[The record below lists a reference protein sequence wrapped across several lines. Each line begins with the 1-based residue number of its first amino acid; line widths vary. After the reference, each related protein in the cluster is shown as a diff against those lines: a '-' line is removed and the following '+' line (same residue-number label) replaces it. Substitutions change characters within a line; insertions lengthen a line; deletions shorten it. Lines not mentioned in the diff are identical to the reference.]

1 MFPKTNLLSNRFR
14 PEIKSLLT
22 IHKTL
27 LAGQIIMLLLFYF
40 LAGNRYNSSNLQL
53 FKTLQLVAAF
63 LAISSVTTAFVTFKK
78 KVAQLQVSNSNL
90 SERLVLYRSASIL
103 KYALIEGPA
112 VFSIIAY
119 SVFPNASFMVL
130 AAILIVLFAMQRP
143 TIAMLMHDIGADRED
158 FFE

>member
-1 MFPKTNLLSNRFR
+1 MSNRFK
-14 PEIKSLLT
+14 PQIKSLLT
-22 IHKTL
+22 VHKAL
-27 LAGQIIMLLLFYF
+27 LAGQIILLMLFYF
-40 LAGNRYNSSNLQL
+40 LAGNRYNSSNPQL
-53 FKTLQLVAAF
+53 FKILQFVAAF

-78 KVAQLQVSNSNL
+78 KVMQLQLSNSDL

-103 KYALIEGPA
+103 KFALIEGPA

-119 SVFPNASFMVL
+119 CIFPNASFIVL
-130 AAILIVLFAMQRP
+130 AVLLIVLFAMQRP